1 MPRFFFHV
9 YDNIVAL
16 DDEGLELES
25 AALARNA
32 AVRAARQLAAEE
44 IVSDGVLHLRHRI
57 EVEDEEGR
65 PVLTVPFA
73 AAFKVIEE

>member
-57 EVEDEEGR
+57 EVEELSR
-65 PVLTVPFA
+65 SL
-73 AAFKVIEE
+73 